1 MTKVS
6 AKPAKADRK
15 DWNKYLDELRKE
27 TADCIVE
34 NLVP

>member
-15 DWNKYLDELRKE
+15 DWNKYVDELKKE

>member
-15 DWNKYLDELRKE
+15 DWNKYLDELKKD